1 MKRWI
6 VRALPLLLLLALC
19 TVSAGAV
26 RSYGSVQNPR
36 YDGYTI
42 RHGVDVSE
50 HNGAI
55 DWRAVAASGQAD
67 FAFVRVGYRGY
78 TSGGLN
84 PDSRYRD
91 NLAGALDAG
100 LDVVAWE

>member
-42 RHGVDVSE
+42 RHGVDAVSYT
-50 HNGAI
+50 HL
-55 DWRAVAASGQAD
+55 
-67 FAFVRVGYRGY
+67 VRRQPAK
-78 TSGGLN
+78 THCSS
-84 PDSRYRD
+84 PRP
-91 NLAGALDAG
+91 
-100 LDVVAWE
+100 